1 MNIFKLITKSGRQ
14 SVARE
19 LLKECLTPEV
29 VADYA
34 AKGVNNLLGR
44 IQDKEK
50 LGTVAVNVAQGSEIL
65 TLVSNAIKDGKVTRD
80 EAAEIVGR
88 TRTLLGTA
96 VTDDQI
102 NALID
107 KAVSYVP

>member
-1 MNIFKLITKSGRQ
+1 MNFLKLLTKNGRQ
-14 SVARE
+14 QLARE
-19 LLKECLTPEV
+19 LLKKSLTPEAV
-29 VADYA
+29 SDYA

-65 TLVSNAIKDGKVTRD
+65 TLVSTAIQDGKVTGD

-107 KAVSYVP
+107 KVVSYVP

>member
-1 MNIFKLITKSGRQ
+1 MNIFKLITKNGRQ

-19 LLKECLTPEV
+19 LLKEYLTPEV
-29 VADYA
+29 VANYA

-65 TLVSNAIKDGKVTRD
+65 TLVSNAIKDGEVTGD

-96 VTDDQI
+96 VTDDHI